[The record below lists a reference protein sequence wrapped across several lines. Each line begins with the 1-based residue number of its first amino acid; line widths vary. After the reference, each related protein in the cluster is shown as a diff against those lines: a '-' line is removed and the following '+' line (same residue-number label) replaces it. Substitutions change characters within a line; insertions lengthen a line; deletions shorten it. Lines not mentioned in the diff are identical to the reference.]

1 MTRALRRAVPYFDY
15 QNAFKPYEE
24 EFVGIFRDIL
34 ARGAFI
40 QQRDLKA
47 FEENLASYLGARHA
61 IGVGNATDGMIMAW
75 RAAGLEP
82 GDEVILPSHTMVASA
97 ASIHFAGGVP
107 VPVECGADHL
117 LDPEAI
123 EPSITPRTR
132 AIMPVQLNGRTCSMD
147 RIQEIADRHGLMILE
162 DAAQGLGSRYRG
174 RLAGTFGV
182 ASAFSFYPAKVLGCL
197 GDGGAVVTDDD
208 RVAEQV
214 RLLRD
219 HGRDPRTGEV
229 SRWGL
234 NSRLDNL
241 QAAFL
246 DAQLRRYSD
255 ILTRRRRI
263 AAMYQELLGGIEE
276 LRLPPA
282 PVEDGIH
289 YDTFQNY
296 ELQAERR
303 DELRDHLR
311 DKGVGTLTQWGGKA
325 VHQWSGLGFDVTLPQ
340 TERLF
345 ERCLMLPMNTTLTD
359 EDVAYV
365 SESVRGF
372 YTGGA

>member
-1 MTRALRRAVPYFDY
+1 MTKVLSRAVPFFDY

-24 EFVGIFRDIL
+24 EFVGIFRDVL
-34 ARGAFI
+34 SRGAFI
-40 QQRDLKA
+40 QQRDLET
-47 FEENLASYLGARHA
+47 FEENLASYLGVRHA
-61 IGVGNATDGMIMAW
+61 IGVGNATDGLIMAW

-97 ASIHFAGGVP
+97 ASVHFAGGVP
-107 VPVECGADHL
+107 VPVECAADHL

-123 EPSITPRTR
+123 EPAITARTR
-132 AIMPVQLNGRTCSMD
+132 AIMPVQLNGRTCRMD
-147 RIQEIADRHGLMILE
+147 RVQEIADHHGLMILE

-182 ASAFSFYPAKVLGCL
+182 AAVFSFYPAKILGCL

-208 RVAEQV
+208 RLAEQV

-241 QAAFL
+241 QAALL
-246 DAQLRRYSD
+246 DAQFRRYSD
-255 ILTRRRRI
+255 VLARRRQL
-263 AAMYQELLGGIEE
+263 ASMYQELLGGIEE
-276 LRLPPA
+276 IRLPPA
-282 PVEDGIH
+282 PVEGGEH

-311 DKGVGTLTQWGGKA
+311 GQGVGTLIQWGGKA
-325 VHQWSGLGFDVTLPQ
+325 VHQWRGLGFDVTLPR
-340 TERLF
+340 TELFF
-345 ERCLMLPMNTTLTD
+345 ERCLMLPMNVTLTD
-359 EDVAYV
+359 EDVVYV
-365 SESVRGF
+365 GESVRRF
-372 YTGGA
+372 YGARA